1 MLYQIKSFSFEK
13 GISPSSKT
21 KYLILDH
28 SCLLKQFA
36 DLDIDHLQIRHLE
49 PKIFPEYFYANLVI
63 FKGTE
68 ESRVMKSPIKTER
81 TIYTDNIEDFMN
93 YIFEH
98 HDQIGQR
105 STV

>member
-1 MLYQIKSFSFEK
+1 MLYKIKEYSFEK
-13 GISPSSKT
+13 GSSPSTKT
-21 KYLILDH
+21 KYLILDQ
-28 SCLLKQFA
+28 SCLLKQFS

-49 PKIFPEYFYANLVI
+49 PRLFPEYFYANLVI
-63 FKGTE
+63 FKGGE

-81 TIYTDNIEDFMN
+81 IIYTDNMEDFMN

-98 HDQIGQR
+98 HDKIGQR